1 MIIVDSVKDSY
12 HDLYLEVPESIIG
25 VKKRRPR
32 VSQLSG
38 FLKKVVCFML
48 YNVSYC
54 RVLIL
59 RICQFPHRS
68 INKGLLLE
76 WVCGILAFGH
86 LRIGSWS
93 TRKPS
98 VSKQGIKAA
107 FRSKRREKKFF
118 TFYVWHPDCWKVWE
132 KFDKYV
138 QQIFVCLTRHKLF
151 CLVCGRRIFNT
162 SWIAEISGVGEKNE
176 LSKYDTNKEC
186 KFERRSATMVEF
198 DLASLGDS
206 SGSKRMLL

>member
-1 MIIVDSVKDSY
+1 
-12 HDLYLEVPESIIG
+12 
-25 VKKRRPR
+25 
-32 VSQLSG
+32 
-38 FLKKVVCFML
+38 ML

-151 CLVCGRRIFNT
+151 CLVCGRRIFDT
-162 SWIAEISGVGEKNE
+162 SWIAEISGVGK
-176 LSKYDTNKEC
+176 KTNC
-186 KFERRSATMVEF
+186 LNMIQIRSASLRDVQLQWWNLTWRVLVTLLEVRECCCNNHLNLTHWCQI
-198 DLASLGDS
+198 LAWGLTLAHEAI
-206 SGSKRMLL
+206 K